1 MNAYKYIEEKTET
14 DALLLECYELLGRID
29 MFPDQE
35 IDAMKLRKRIRDYQE
50 SEKTEGSL
58 S

>member
-1 MNAYKYIEEKTET
+1 MNAYKYIEEKTKT
-14 DALLLECYELLGRID
+14 DALLSECYELLGRLD

-50 SEKTEGSL
+50 GATQL
-58 S
+58 